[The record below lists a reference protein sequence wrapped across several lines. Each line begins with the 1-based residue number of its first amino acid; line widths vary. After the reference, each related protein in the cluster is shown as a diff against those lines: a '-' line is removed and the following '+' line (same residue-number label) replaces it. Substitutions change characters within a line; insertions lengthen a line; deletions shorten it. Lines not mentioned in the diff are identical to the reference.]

1 MRSPYQ
7 LLICVGSHQLINI
20 WHALVHCIKP
30 EGQIIEQVV
39 VVFLREVEGVGA
51 VQKSVVG
58 SAPISFRLL

>member
-1 MRSPYQ
+1 M
-7 LLICVGSHQLINI
+7 GSSYQLINI